1 MKPALNDVHAILV
14 NLINETMCFID
25 LARPAS
31 RPLKTL
37 RFRFTNPRKGMLMDV
52 FLQVVIKDYS
62 DIMPI
67 LSVRSS
73 ISFFLFKILHKQTR
87 LTENRH
93 ECAIWNFTF
102 CRRYNDGK
110 TCKPK
115 LLVAACLVN
124 LDKTMRIKHSYD
136 VPR

>member
-1 MKPALNDVHAILV
+1 M
-14 NLINETMCFID
+14 M
-25 LARPAS
+25 
-31 RPLKTL
+31 
-37 RFRFTNPRKGMLMDV
+37 MDV

-102 CRRYNDGK
+102 CRRYYDGK
-110 TCKPK
+110 AFKSK
-115 LLVAACLVN
+115 LLVAASLVN
-124 LDKTMRIKHSYD
+124 LDKAMRIKHRYD